1 LTSLI
6 LYSLPKQ
13 LKLLVEII
21 KQFELSKQYLES
33 LQVAIE
39 AENFEFIRESFDG
52 VNMADVA
59 ALLEELS
66 FDESLYVIRSIET
79 QQSADILIELED
91 DTLAKVLKEMQAS
104 EMATY
109 IEMMDSD
116 DGADILNLF
125 SERDRED
132 IISYFQDKVKSDQ
145 ILELLRYDEDTAGGI
160 MAKEYIRANK
170 NWNVVQTINEI
181 RRQAENVDKIFS
193 IYVVNNR
200 QILLGRVSL
209 KKIVLAVE
217 GTKIED
223 IYEDEVISVPT
234 YMDQEEVAEIM
245 RKYDLESVPVVNS
258 KNKLVG
264 RITVDDILDIIMEEA
279 EEDIQAMTGISD
291 TVDEYDSVFK
301 LSKARLPWLLIGIV
315 GGLLGAG
322 FIGFFEEGL
331 SKVTALAFFI
341 PLITATGGNVGIQ
354 SSSLVVQ
361 SLANKSIFDDSLSRR
376 FIKVFLVAILNGI
389 ILATFVF
396 GAVVFFY
403 RSDVAFALVVSIALF
418 SVVLLASFMGTITP
432 IVLDKI
438 GINPALA
445 SGPFITTA
453 NDLLGLAV
461 YFLVA
466 MSLLN
471 I

>member
-1 LTSLI
+1 VQTN
-6 LYSLPKQ
+6 
-13 LKLLVEII
+13 
-21 KQFELSKQYLES
+21 KQFELSKEYLES
-33 LQVAIE
+33 LQDAIE
-39 AENFEFIRESFDG
+39 AEDRVFIQESFDG
-52 VNMADVA
+52 VNEADVA
-59 ALLEELS
+59 ALIEELTI
-66 FDESLYVIRSIET
+66 DESIYVLRVIAI
-79 QQSADILIELED
+79 QQAADVLIELED
-91 DTLAKVLKEMQAS
+91 DTLRKILREMEAS
-104 EMATY
+104 ELAIF
-109 IEMMDSD
+109 IEMMDSN
-116 DGADILNLF
+116 DGADILNLYA
-125 SERDRED
+125 ERERED
-132 IISYFQDKVKSDQ
+132 IISYFKDKVKSDQ

-200 QILLGRVSL
+200 QQLLGRVSL
-209 KKIVLAVE
+209 KKIILAVE

-234 YMDQEEVAEIM
+234 FMDQEEVAEIM
-245 RKYDLESVPVVNS
+245 LKYDLESVPVVNS

-264 RITVDDILDIIMEEA
+264 RITIDDILDVIMDEA
-279 EEDIQAMTGISD
+279 EEDMQAMTGISD
-291 TVDEYDSVFK
+291 TVDEYDSVIK
-301 LSKARLPWLLIGIV
+301 LSKARLPWLLVGIM

-331 SKVTALAFFI
+331 TKVTALAFFI

-361 SLANKSIFDDSLSRR
+361 SLANKSIFDDSLSKR
-376 FIKVFLVAILNGI
+376 FVKVFLVAILNGV

-396 GAVVFFY
+396 GVVVLFY
-403 RSDVAFALVVSIALF
+403 RTEVAFALVVSIALF
-418 SVVLLASFMGTITP
+418 SVVLLASFMGTIIP
-432 IVLDKI
+432 IVLDKV

-461 YFLVA
+461 YFLIA

>member
-1 LTSLI
+1 M
-6 LYSLPKQ
+6 
-13 LKLLVEII
+13 EII

-39 AENFEFIRESFDG
+39 AEDFEFIRESFDG

-104 EMATY
+104 EKATY

-125 SERDRED
+125 AERDRED

-403 RSDVAFALVVSIALF
+403 RSEVAFALVVSIALF